1 MKTQSHPNLCEIS
14 LPAMGGEFIYRG
26 WPQPHF
32 SLPEVQ
38 KLFEKAHQ
46 EVLRIEAK
54 FTEFHKSD
62 LTPINEFAGK
72 GSVEIDDEMCFFLEK
87 SNEYFEKSKGLFDPT
102 YATYMSRVRN
112 VELSESEKERLR
124 SLVDFSSVSFD
135 RNAKTISLP
144 HKDMKIGFG
153 GIGKGYAVDCA
164 YDFLKNSGIVNFSV
178 NGSGDM
184 RVHSLPDAPRPWKI
198 GIRNP
203 FSKNRNQSAGLIQI
217 REGSVSTSG
226 TYVQGN
232 HILTKTDSIDGTRPI
247 STTVFGDTC
256 MDTDVWGTISM
267 AVEIKEGL
275 RLLNENNIFGVLIDQ
290 KGKTYLSKR
299 AMKNFEGMRN

>member
-1 MKTQSHPNLCEIS
+1 MKNQSHPNLCEIN

-32 SLPEVQ
+32 SFRDVQ
-38 KLFEKAHQ
+38 KLFEEAHQ
-46 EVLRIEAK
+46 QVLRIEKK

-62 LTPINEFAGK
+62 LTPINENAGK
-72 GSVEIDDEMCFFLEK
+72 AAVEVDEEMCLLLEK
-87 SNEYFEKSKGLFDPT
+87 SSEYFKKSNGLFDPT
-102 YATYMSRVRN
+102 YATYMSRLRN
-112 VELSESEKERLR
+112 KDLSEGEKERLR
-124 SLVDFSSVSFD
+124 SLVNFSNVSFD
-135 RNAKTISLP
+135 RNEKTIFLP

-164 YDFLKNSGIVNFSV
+164 HDFLKNSGVVNFSV

-203 FSKNRNQSAGLIQI
+203 FSKNRNQSAGLIQL

-232 HILTKTDSIDGTRPI
+232 HILAENESIDETRPI
-247 STTVFGDTC
+247 STTVFGETC

-267 AVEIKEGL
+267 TVRIKEGL
-275 RLLNENNIFGVLIDQ
+275 RLLNENNLFGVLID
-290 KGKTYLSKR
+290 KTGKTYLSKR
-299 AMKNFEGMRN
+299 AVKNFERMKN